1 MSRKT
6 VLVTGGSR
14 GIGRAICENL
24 SPDYHIL
31 VGGRDEETVSKVVST
46 LESAEPWIV
55 DISDEDAVAQAASKI
70 DSLDGLVLSAGI
82 AFNVTIAEATHD
94 DWERMLGMN
103 VIAQADL
110 IRNFL
115 PALRK
120 AHGQV
125 VAINSGSG
133 FRAGPRGGL
142 YSASKF
148 ALRALTDA
156 LREEE
161 RGKIRVSSVHPGRVD
176 TDMQVEL
183 QDAAGRPYRAED
195 HLRPSSIAAA
205 VRLALD
211 ASEDAMVEQISVR
224 PVNLI

>member
-1 MSRKT
+1 MIFR
-6 VLVTGGSR
+6 R
-14 GIGRAICENL
+14 GRSCA
-24 SPDYHIL
+24 SHI
-31 VGGRDEETVSKVVST
+31 
-46 LESAEPWIV
+46 
-55 DISDEDAVAQAASKI
+55 KI
-70 DSLDGLVLSAGI
+70 DFRRLLSAGI

-195 HLRPSSIAAA
+195 RLRPSSCGRCATHWMRPRRDGRADLGA
-205 VRLALD
+205 
-211 ASEDAMVEQISVR
+211 